1 MPGQPGSTRSW
12 SQRAAA
18 LLGLVIIVGSAV
30 GVLALAGV
38 IGGSGGGTTE
48 AGIPIQNV
56 EFLDPPRALG
66 QEDLDVG
73 AGVGQLAPD
82 FEISDFDGSRH
93 KLSDFRGEV
102 VYVNFWATWCQP
114 CIAELPEIQELLDRN
129 PGTLSVITVNRRQG
143 LGEAEDWL
151 GKLQSTDGTDGL
163 SFTVDGLD
171 PDDRLYERLVRLK
184 PAMPVSIFIN
194 SEGVVT
200 SVANGAIR
208 LPQMEQAVAEARAS
222 TSTALLP

>member
-1 MPGQPGSTRSW
+1 
-12 SQRAAA
+12 
-18 LLGLVIIVGSAV
+18 
-30 GVLALAGV
+30 
-38 IGGSGGGTTE
+38 
-48 AGIPIQNV
+48 
-56 EFLDPPRALG
+56 
-66 QEDLDVG
+66 
-73 AGVGQLAPD
+73 VGQLAPD